1 VKFYF
6 DSHKKNKIL
15 PTAYFQHE
23 DVVGMA
29 KDLIGKVLV
38 TDFEGKKT
46 SGIIVE
52 TEAYTGINDKA
63 AHSYGGKRTARTEVM
78 YQPGGV
84 AYVYLCYG
92 IHHLFNIVTN
102 KKDIP
107 QAILIR
113 ALQPLEGIDIM
124 LQRRK
129 KIKADYTLT
138 RGPGSLAGAL
148 GLNRSHTGLL
158 LGQKLI
164 QVEDRGIVIPD
175 SDIRCGARIGVAYAG
190 ADALLPYRFWA
201 DGNPYVSK

>member
-1 VKFYF
+1 M
-6 DSHKKNKIL
+6 KKNKVL
-15 PTAYFQHE
+15 SATYFQQE

-38 TDFEGKKT
+38 TEFEGKKT

-63 AHSYGGKRTARTEVM
+63 AHSYDGKRTARTEVM

-84 AYVYLCYG
+84 SYVYLCYG

-113 ALQPLEGIDIM
+113 ALEPLEGIPVM
-124 LQRRK
+124 MQRRK
-129 KIKADYTLT
+129 KVKADYSLT
-138 RGPGSLAGAL
+138 RGPGSVAGAL
-148 GLNRSHTGLL
+148 GLNRNHSGLI
-158 LGQKLI
+158 LGKAPI
-164 QVEDRGIVIPD
+164 YVEDRGIIIP
-175 SDIRCGARIGVAYAG
+175 SAAICSGARIGVAYAG
-190 ADALLPYRFWA
+190 KDALLPYRFWA
-201 DGNPYVSK
+201 IGNPYVSK